1 MRLPFSS
8 LRTRV
13 LDLVFP
19 PVCGVCGADGSFLCP
34 ACRRRLPEAAP
45 PRCRRCWSPSTLG
58 QCGDCAH
65 SPLDGAR
72 APYVFDGAARTLV
85 HQLKFQALHALADPM
100 GELLAVA
107 LLEYAVPVDVVVPVP
122 LHGRR
127 RRRRGFNQS
136 ELLARA
142 VAGRCGLEIDAR
154 VLRRDRNTP
163 PQLQVDDRAR
173 REANVRD
180 AFRCSDAIAGSRVLL
195 VDDVLTT
202 GATARECAR
211 TLKAAGAASV
221 WVLTFCHAD
230 L

>member
-1 MRLPFSS
+1 MRIPFSV
-8 LRTRV
+8 LRARE
-13 LDLVFP
+13 LDLLFP
-19 PVCGVCGADGSFLCP
+19 PACGVRGSGGSFLCDT
-34 ACRRRLPEAAP
+34 CRRRLPLAEP
-45 PRCRRCWSPSTLG
+45 PRCRRCWSPSPLSR
-58 QCGDCAH
+58 CGDCAH

-72 APYVFDGAARTLV
+72 APYVFGGGARTLV
-85 HQLKFQALHALADPM
+85 HQLKYQGLHALADPM
-100 GELLAVA
+100 GELLAVS
-107 LLEYAVPVDVVVPVP
+107 LLDHPMPIDLIMPVP

-136 ELLARA
+136 ELLAR
-142 VAGRCGLEIDAR
+142 VVSERCGLELD
-154 VLRRDRNTP
+154 VHTLRRDRNTP

-180 AFRCSDAIAGSRVLL
+180 AFRCLDVIAGRRVLL

-211 TLKAAGAASV
+211 ALKAAGATSV

-230 L
+230 